1 MHSFKYSSYKAFLN
15 IFFKFI
21 IQKKGGNH
29 WIENVLSV
37 ESVYAVKI
45 SEPSRQIYWLLNKKK
60 ILTVSGRKPWLKC
73 KTFKI
78 SGNVYLCCHF
88 CWLRI
93 ELRRVLWLY
102 FTCSDFLHRFSHSLY
117 LKTTF
122 IRRCNDNVLSQEVG
136 WKTTIRHDTDL
147 QPEPINIWLL

>member
-60 ILTVSGRKPWLKC
+60 
-73 KTFKI
+73 F
-78 SGNVYLCCHF
+78 
-88 CWLRI
+88 
-93 ELRRVLWLY
+93 WLY
-102 FTCSDFLHRFSHSLY
+102 LEENHDLSAKPLKYQEMFIYVAIFAGWGLSYAEFCDCTLLAQTSSTGFL
-117 LKTTF
+117 T
-122 IRRCNDNVLSQEVG
+122 LS
-136 WKTTIRHDTDL
+136 I
-147 QPEPINIWLL
+147 